1 MRQSV
6 SLETGPAH
14 LEMGSPQDAT
24 AISGRARLKT
34 DHPISRR
41 PRLETGPR
49 VSQVS
54 RRTGR
59 LKTAAVPSQ
68 DAAVLRRPTHLET
81 RPSRDGPVS
90 RWTRAHL
97 ETPAVLRWARP
108 RLETYS
114 FRDDHPVLRRAV
126 SRWAT
131 PSWDGG
137 VRFPKMRYCTVQLHA
152 YSTAAAGRL
161 ALRNV
166 KNLDS

>member
-49 VSQVS
+49 VSQDGPVVS
-54 RRTGR
+54 RRPRSHLRTR
-59 LKTAAVPSQ
+59 PSCL
-68 DAAVLRRPTHLET
+68 LRRPTHLET
-81 RPSRDGPVS
+81 RPPRDGPVS

-114 FRDDHPVLRRAV
+114 FRDDHPISRRPV

-137 VRFPKMRYCTVQLHA
+137 GRFPKIASVR
-152 YSTAAAGRL
+152 
-161 ALRNV
+161 
-166 KNLDS
+166 DSHHDSRRVRRD